1 MARMFAALALVWLA
15 APAAAYG
22 PLAHAFVVY
31 QTRQVTLQRLAS
43 WFPHE
48 KLNEQEMLHFA
59 IAGALLHDVGY
70 VSDEL
75 LPLSDR
81 LHYLASGE
89 FLDHLLGQALAGDR
103 RDARVAAFALGA
115 LLHYAG
121 DCGGHYGATNRTSAA
136 LLGVTDLVGTRLAY
150 ADNPDCH
157 SCIEKELDAAT
168 LAPLSNKELAEF
180 LMIVE
185 GFAGR
190 FLKQDGPLGVVA
202 KPLFEALRLTY
213 RVDAIIVKAPGLSNA
228 AYLALL
234 AAYDSLAR
242 QIGAAIETAEQV
254 YGRKFTFAELPFLRG
269 LGRKA
274 VSLSCPLRGAVIRK
288 ELRASPNL
296 ADSLMQSARIYE
308 RYART
313 AHPPAPPAVSGSL
326 NLKDV
331 FPASSAWDAKDR
343 PPDINL
349 DTNQLAGAGE
359 YPLAD
364 NALANLR
371 SEWRKGGAADA
382 SFVSRFERVGQIH
395 RAAYF
400 SPAFAPGA
408 PPVRKELSRLDHLKQ
423 LDEQMTDSP
432 EPRLDQTLVASLQVG
447 DRTKAPCDAGKLRK
461 VALGAG
467 RTAWLRKDSAMICL
481 DPDASVL
488 EVWIA
493 AHAAEGRLKEQALPS
508 LYLENL
514 YSYGRNEPL
523 IRPAVETASRR
534 CPSAKKP

>member
-1 MARMFAALALVWLA
+1 MMVAACLLLWLA

-31 QTRQVTLQRLAS
+31 QTRQVTLERLGA
-43 WFPHE
+43 WFPRE

-70 VSDEL
+70 VREEL

-81 LHYLASGE
+81 LHYLANGE
-89 FLDHLLGQALAGDR
+89 FLDNLLGRALAGDR
-103 RDARVAAFALGA
+103 RDARVAAFALSA

-121 DCGGHYGATNRTSAA
+121 DRGGHYTATNRASAA
-136 LLGVTDLVGTRLAY
+136 LLGVTDLLGSRLAY

-168 LAPLSNKELAEF
+168 PAPLSNKELAEF

-190 FLKQDGPLGVVA
+190 FLKQDGPLQIVA
-202 KPLFEALRLTY
+202 NPLFEALRLTY
-213 RVDAIIVKAPGLSNA
+213 RVEALIIKAPGLSNA

-234 AAYDSLAR
+234 AAYDSLAA

-254 YGRKFTFAELPFLRG
+254 YGRKFPFAELPFLRD
-269 LGRKA
+269 LARKA
-274 VSLSCPLRGAVIRK
+274 MSLRCPLPSAAIRA
-288 ELRASPNL
+288 ELQGSRNL
-296 ADSLMQSARIYE
+296 ADSLTQSARIYE
-308 RYART
+308 RHART
-313 AHPPAPPAVSGSL
+313 ARPPAPPAVSGT
-326 NLKDV
+326 LKLKEL
-331 FPASSAWDAKDR
+331 FAASSAWDAKDR

-349 DTNQLAGAGE
+349 DTNQLAGVGE

-364 NALANLR
+364 KALADLR
-371 SEWRKGGAADA
+371 SEWRKAGAGDAAFCLALRAGGPGPPGGL
-382 SFVSRFERVGQIH
+382 FLRGVRT
-395 RAAYF
+395 
-400 SPAFAPGA
+400 GA
-408 PPVRKELSRLDHLKQ
+408 PPVGEELAKLDHLKQ
-423 LDEQMTDSP
+423 LDEQASDTP
-432 EPRLDQTLVASLQVG
+432 EPRLDPVLAASLPVG
-447 DRTKAPCDAGKLRK
+447 NRTQAQCNTGKLHK
-461 VALGAG
+461 VPLGAG
-467 RTAWLRKDSAMICL
+467 RTAWVGKDPALICL

-493 AHAAEGRLKEQALPS
+493 ANAAKGALKKQALPS

-514 YSYGRNEPL
+514 YSYGRNEAL
-523 IRPAVETASRR
+523 IQSAVKTASQR
-534 CPSAKKP
+534 CPVRKP